1 MIEKYLGANRS
12 KEIKIKSLLK
22 FFLPLEE
29 DCNMEGLCIIL
40 EMHHFSLLS
49 FWPFPKHKNSA
60 VGEMKRGR
68 GEAAF
73 LKRLQVFCNQLLHD
87 RVLFPEY
94 KQKCLHVSLACYR

>member
-40 EMHHFSLLS
+40 EIHHFSLLS
-49 FWPFPKHKNSA
+49 F
-60 VGEMKRGR
+60 
-68 GEAAF
+68 
-73 LKRLQVFCNQLLHD
+73 
-87 RVLFPEY
+87 
-94 KQKCLHVSLACYR
+94 